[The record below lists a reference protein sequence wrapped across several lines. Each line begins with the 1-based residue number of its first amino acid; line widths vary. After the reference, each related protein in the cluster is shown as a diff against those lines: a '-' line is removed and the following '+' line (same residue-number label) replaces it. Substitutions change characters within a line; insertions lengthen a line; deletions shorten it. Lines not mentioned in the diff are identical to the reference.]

1 MREHAARPLDDIA
14 AADATPSS
22 PRCVAC
28 ANIVVHFLDIS
39 CTCRQ
44 ADVSDRCWSYNTG
57 QHCGAKGSAG
67 KREALLLQRGLYPSN
82 RGCSPTTPCAVN
94 RRSRQANSRITHVPQ
109 VTKNAHPSL
118 AATCAVVQNLQAET
132 GAPTNWGPW
141 GTTQTPNTPL
151 AQNNHTQPCM
161 HPSASMH
168 RKLACAQYSTQPADM
183 RRAQMRLRLHI
194 RGHQK
199 SPGAAQHDRVTG
211 ACTQLHTVC

>member
-1 MREHAARPLDDIA
+1 MHLPAGRRVCLTAAGPTTPGSIVAPRE
-14 AADATPSS
+14 
-22 PRCVAC
+22 V
-28 ANIVVHFLDIS
+28 
-39 CTCRQ
+39 Q
-44 ADVSDRCWSYNTG
+44 AS
-57 QHCGAKGSAG
+57 G
-67 KREALLLQRGLYPSN
+67 KPCCCKRGLYPSN

-94 RRSRQANSRITHVPQ
+94 RRSRQANSRITHVPH

-141 GTTQTPNTPL
+141 GTAQTPNTPL
-151 AQNNHTQPCM
+151 AQNKHTQPCM

-168 RKLACAQYSTQPADM
+168 RKLACAQYSTQRADM

-211 ACTQLHTVC
+211 ACTQLYTVC